1 MKFSVWQEVEVEMDL
16 GSQELQSFIAEH
28 WNSMDEDGFPVRN
41 KVISVVTLLKDLS
54 DEQLKSFSSKA
65 ISKKIFS
72 ASCCSASVAENSALS
87 ACCSSTFT

>member
-65 ISKKIFS
+65 
-72 ASCCSASVAENSALS
+72 LS
-87 ACCSSTFT
+87 AIATELNEQAGRFERLSQEVDEQ